1 MWINLLRRCCFLH
14 STGKIIEPQQ
24 NIKLWNVAWGEHVM
38 YHLLNMIFTLPQFP
52 SHPCSPLS
60 HKHKKPIEERK
71 CDDLIK
77 KFPEENVSHVPQCD
91 LHYVLAH
98 WKMNGGRGKKL
109 LLENALRKCQTSS
122 TPICGHRVVKH
133 LWCIRIII

>member
-1 MWINLLRRCCFLH
+1 
-14 STGKIIEPQQ
+14 
-24 NIKLWNVAWGEHVM
+24 M

-77 KFPEENVSHVPQCD
+77 KFPGENVSHVPQCD

-98 WKMNGGRGKKL
+98 LKNEWRKREKTFI
-109 LLENALRKCQTSS
+109 RKCSAEMSNIKHSHMWPSCSQTPMVHSDYNL
-122 TPICGHRVVKH
+122 IFFNLKWQKILDNKVFFREN
-133 LWCIRIII
+133 